1 MSETYTSPAAAAQV
15 GRTVRRLVTPEGV
28 DLGVRLADVSQRF
41 GALCLDLLIM
51 IASLIVGA
59 IFFAIAGVEV
69 GGIEGAYVT
78 IQLFAF
84 LVRNFYFMLFEMGS
98 KAATPGKRALG
109 IRVASRTSPQL
120 TASAVFARN
129 ALREI
134 ELFIPLSVMMSGGS
148 ITGQSSAVDGWIWLA
163 AVVWLMIFA
172 LFPLMN
178 KDRLRIGD
186 LVAGTWVVRAPKPV
200 LLPDM
205 SATAEAASGQFT
217 FTPEQLNAYGIA
229 ELHVLEDVLR
239 VRDSDVMREVAE
251 RIAVKIGWTNNT
263 SASAESFLKSYYA
276 QLRGRLESGL
286 LMGKRRADKHD
297 VG

>member
-1 MSETYTSPAAAAQV
+1 MSAAYQSPAAAAQV
-15 GRTVRRLVTPEGV
+15 NRTVRRLVTPEGV

-41 GALCLDLLIM
+41 GALCLDILIM
-51 IASLIVGA
+51 AVTLIIGA
-59 IFFAIAGVEV
+59 IVFSIAGAQV
-69 GGIEGAYVT
+69 GGVQGAAVT
-78 IQLFAF
+78 LMLFAF
-84 LVRNFYFMLFEMGS
+84 LLRNFYFMLFEMGP
-98 KAATPGKRALG
+98 KAATPGKRILG
-109 IRVASRTSPQL
+109 IRVASRNSAGL
-120 TASAVFARN
+120 SASAVFARN

-134 ELFIPLSVMMSGGS
+134 ELFIPIQVLFGGGTL
-148 ITGQSSAVDGWIWLA
+148 TGQTSTVDGWIWIVA
-163 AVVWLMIFA
+163 IVWLAIFS

-205 SATAEAASGQFT
+205 SATREAASGQFT
-217 FTPEQLNAYGIA
+217 FTPDQLNAYGIA

-239 VRDSDVMREVAE
+239 VRDADVMREVAE
-251 RIAVKIGWTNNT
+251 RIAVKIGWANSTAAT
-263 SASAESFLKSYYA
+263 AESFLRAYYA